1 MASGNQR
8 TGRTGRTA
16 AVIFAVL
23 FLIIAASCSP
33 SVETVM
39 PTSTGKPTST
49 PAPSGPEPVVYDFED
64 GTTQG
69 WIPRGEG
76 VTVSVADE
84 AHSGSHSLLTT
95 DRTMDWHGA
104 TVDVADIVEPDTIY
118 EIGAWVK
125 LADGEPESRVI
136 LTMQRTPAGGD
147 ERYEWISPSAEDG
160 VTDAEWVELKG
171 EYSFTGEVDS
181 LMLYVESTDP
191 ELVDFYVDD
200 ITITYIGSAKQ
211 EPGVYDFED
220 GTTQGW
226 NPRGDST
233 VSVSTDEAHGGMY
246 SVLVSGRSADW
257 NGVGLDVSSMLRPGK
272 TYTIGAFVRLADGE
286 PDSRVILTMER
297 TPAGGDTKYEWI
309 APSDQDGVTD
319 SEWVEL
325 SGRYTFTDS
334 DNKLLL
340 YFESPDEELVD
351 FYIDDVTISG
361 LGRLEVQTDIP
372 SLAEYYS
379 DYFLLGAALPSEQLD
394 DEDHVTLLTH
404 HFNLITLENEM
415 KPGPIH
421 PKEDEFRWTG
431 PDKAMAFAKEND
443 ITVHGHTLL
452 WHQQGADWMFRDED
466 NKPLKINAES
476 KGLILQRLED
486 HIRAVVGRYKDDVAI
501 WDVVNEIIDPSQPD
515 CLSRTDWYTYTG
527 SDYIDTAFRVAHEMD
542 PDAALLINDF
552 STTEPDKRE
561 CLFRVT
567 QDLLARGVPVS
578 GVGHQMHINLE
589 LPTVEAIEETIVKFS
604 ALGIPQHITELDV
617 SLYTRTNESYD
628 IVPEEV
634 MVKQGYRYKEV
645 FEVFKRQAQ
654 YIDTVTFW
662 GMADDHTWLKTFP
675 TVRLN
680 LPLPFDEMLQA
691 KYAYWGMVDPSK
703 LPVLIQTLSAPMGT
717 PVIDGKAER
726 LWYVQSWTE
735 LKAGETS
742 VGAFQTLWDE
752 DNLYVFV
759 DVQDATKSPEDRIDV
774 FVDQNNG
781 KTDSYEAD
789 DLHIACTNGQCEP
802 QDGLEL
808 SYSPTA
814 DGYALE
820 VAVALD
826 DSGEIGR
833 EIGFDVRVTDGAFPD
848 APVSWNDSS
857 TSQDSSTAKLGVLTM
872 DEAVALTSAM
882 PGVPVIDAEEDAVW
896 ATANEISTDVW
907 ALGSSGAT
915 AKVKTLWDS
924 KHLYVYAVVTD
935 SLLSKASN
943 NAYEQ
948 DSIEVFIDQNN
959 AKTRT
964 YQADDAQ
971 YRINFDNEQS
981 FNGGAKAELIQSA
994 TKIIDGG
1001 YIVELAIILD
1011 AVPPVEGGRI
1021 GFDFQV
1027 NNDEDG
1033 DGSRDSIAKWHD
1045 PTNESYQNTS
1055 GFGLLEFV
1063 KPD

>member
-1 MASGNQR
+1 
-8 TGRTGRTA
+8 
-16 AVIFAVL
+16 
-23 FLIIAASCSP
+23 
-33 SVETVM
+33 
-39 PTSTGKPTST
+39 
-49 PAPSGPEPVVYDFED
+49 
-64 GTTQG
+64 
-69 WIPRGEG
+69 
-76 VTVSVADE
+76 
-84 AHSGSHSLLTT
+84 
-95 DRTMDWHGA
+95 
-104 TVDVADIVEPDTIY
+104 
-118 EIGAWVK
+118 
-125 LADGEPESRVI
+125 
-136 LTMQRTPAGGD
+136 
-147 ERYEWISPSAEDG
+147 
-160 VTDAEWVELKG
+160 
-171 EYSFTGEVDS
+171 
-181 LMLYVESTDP
+181 
-191 ELVDFYVDD
+191 
-200 ITITYIGSAKQ
+200 
-211 EPGVYDFED
+211 
-220 GTTQGW
+220 
-226 NPRGDST
+226 
-233 VSVSTDEAHGGMY
+233 
-246 SVLVSGRSADW
+246 
-257 NGVGLDVSSMLRPGK
+257 
-272 TYTIGAFVRLADGE
+272 
-286 PDSRVILTMER
+286 
-297 TPAGGDTKYEWI
+297 
-309 APSDQDGVTD
+309 
-319 SEWVEL
+319 
-325 SGRYTFTDS
+325 
-334 DNKLLL
+334 
-340 YFESPDEELVD
+340 
-351 FYIDDVTISG
+351 
-361 LGRLEVQTDIP
+361 
-372 SLAEYYS
+372 
-379 DYFLLGAALPSEQLD
+379 
-394 DEDHVTLLTH
+394 
-404 HFNLITLENEM
+404 
-415 KPGPIH
+415 
-421 PKEDEFRWTG
+421 
-431 PDKAMAFAKEND
+431 
-443 ITVHGHTLL
+443 
-452 WHQQGADWMFRDED
+452 
-466 NKPLKINAES
+466 
-476 KGLILQRLED
+476 
-486 HIRAVVGRYKDDVAI
+486 
-501 WDVVNEIIDPSQPD
+501 
-515 CLSRTDWYTYTG
+515 
-527 SDYIDTAFRVAHEMD
+527 
-542 PDAALLINDF
+542 
-552 STTEPDKRE
+552 
-561 CLFRVT
+561 
-567 QDLLARGVPVS
+567 
-578 GVGHQMHINLE
+578 MHINLE

-604 ALGIPQHITELDV
+604 ELGIPQHITELDV
-617 SLYTRTNESYD
+617 SLYTRNNESYD

-645 FEVFKRQAQ
+645 FEIFKRQAQ
-654 YIDTVTFW
+654 HIDTVTFW

-717 PVIDGKAER
+717 PVVDGEAER

-774 FVDQNNG
+774 FVDPNNG

-820 VAVALD
+820 VAIALD

-848 APVSWNDSS
+848 APISWNDSS

-872 DEAVALTSAM
+872 DEAVTLTSAM

-1027 NNDEDG
+1027 NNDENG